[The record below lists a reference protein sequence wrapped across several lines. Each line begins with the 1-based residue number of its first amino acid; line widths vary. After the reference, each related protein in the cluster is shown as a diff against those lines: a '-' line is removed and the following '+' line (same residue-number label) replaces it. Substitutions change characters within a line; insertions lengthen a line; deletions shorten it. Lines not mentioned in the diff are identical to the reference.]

1 MINDSSNM
9 QNIKKVYN
17 ILSDIQNKGNN
28 KMINNVNIN
37 IIIFLF
43 NFFFRKEKDNL

>member
-37 IIIFLF
+37 IIFFLF
-43 NFFFRKEKDNL
+43 NFFF

>member
-9 QNIKKVYN
+9 QNMKKIYN

-28 KMINNVNIN
+28 KMINNKYKYN
-37 IIIFLF
+37 IFLI
-43 NFFFRKEKDNL
+43 

>member
-9 QNIKKVYN
+9 QNMKKIYN

-28 KMINNVNIN
+28 KMINNVYKYN
-37 IIIFLF
+37 IFLI
-43 NFFFRKEKDNL
+43 